1 MELEG
6 SRVLPL
12 DREHAW
18 RALNDPALIQA
29 AIPGCESMEKV
40 GENEYRVTIAAALG
54 PMKTRFRGRL
64 HVEDIHEPKSYTLR
78 FEGEGATAGF
88 VKGTAEVRLSGA
100 DGETV
105 LDYVARAQVGGRL
118 AQIGDRLVRS
128 SALKLTDDFFAA
140 FEKNVAA
147 S

>member
-6 SRVLPL
+6 SRVLPI

-40 GENEYRVTIAAALG
+40 GENEYRITVAAALG
-54 PMKTRFRGRL
+54 PVRTRFRGRL
-64 HVEDIHEPKSYTLR
+64 HVEDIDKPRGYTLR

-88 VKGTAEVRLSGA
+88 VKGTAQVKLDAKDGA
-100 DGETV
+100 TT
-105 LDYVARAQVGGRL
+105 LDYVAHAQVGGRL

-140 FEKNVAA
+140 FEKNVAGA
-147 S
+147 

>member
-6 SRVLPL
+6 SRTLPI

-40 GENEYRVTIAAALG
+40 GDNEYRITVAASLG
-54 PMKTRFRGRL
+54 PVKTRFHGRL
-64 HVEDIHEPKSYTLR
+64 HVEDVVEAKSYTLR

-88 VKGTAEVRLSGA
+88 VKGTAAVKLTELEGA
-100 DGETV
+100 TS

-128 SALKLTDDFFAA
+128 SAIKLTDDFFAA
-140 FEKNVAA
+140 FEKNV
-147 S
+147 

>member
-6 SRVLPL
+6 QRVLPI

-29 AIPGCESMEKV
+29 AIPGCESMERI
-40 GENEYRVTIAAALG
+40 GENEYRITIAAALG
-54 PMKTRFRGRL
+54 PMKTKFRGRL
-64 HVEDIHEPKSYTLR
+64 HVEDIEEPKSYTLR

-88 VKGTAEVRLSGA
+88 VKGSAAVKLSGGN
-100 DGETV
+100 GETV
-105 LDYVARAQVGGRL
+105 LDYVAQAHVGGRL

-140 FEKNVAA
+140 FEKNVAGA
-147 S
+147 

>member
-6 SRVLPL
+6 SRILPI

-40 GENEYRVTIAAALG
+40 GENEYRVTVAASLG
-54 PMKTRFRGRL
+54 PVKTKLRGRL
-64 HVEDIHEPKSYTLR
+64 HVEDIDKPKSYTLR
-78 FEGEGATAGF
+78 FEGEGAAAGF
-88 VKGTAEVRLSGA
+88 VKGSAAVKLSGNGA
-100 DGETV
+100 ETT
-105 LDYVARAQVGGRL
+105 LDYTAHAQVGGRL

-140 FEKNVAA
+140 FEKNVRGA
-147 S
+147 

>member
-6 SRVLPL
+6 QRVLPI

-29 AIPGCESMEKV
+29 AIPGCESMERI
-40 GENEYRVTIAAALG
+40 GDNEYRVTVAAALG
-54 PMKTRFRGRL
+54 PVKTKFRGRL
-64 HVEDIHEPKSYTLR
+64 HVEDIEKPTSYKLR

-88 VKGTAEVRLSGA
+88 VKGTAAVKLSGNG
-100 DGETV
+100 GETV
-105 LDYVARAQVGGRL
+105 LDYTAHAQVGGRL

-140 FEKNVAA
+140 FEKNVAGA
-147 S
+147 

>member
-6 SRVLPL
+6 QRVLPI
-12 DREHAW
+12 DRERAW

-40 GENEYRVTIAAALG
+40 GDNEYRITLAATLG
-54 PMKTRFRGRL
+54 PMRTSFRGRL
-64 HVEDIHEPKSYTLR
+64 HVEDIDAPRSYTLR

-88 VKGTAEVRLSGA
+88 VKGSAAVKLSGK
-100 DGETV
+100 DGATV
-105 LDYVARAQVGGRL
+105 LDYIARAQVGGRL

-128 SALKLTDDFFAA
+128 SAIKLTDDFFAA
-140 FEKNVAA
+140 FEKNVTKG
-147 S
+147 